1 MSKRSYPVWDYPSN
15 TKQNLITPAKSP
27 QERNRGVGIP
37 QSPQSRAPTL
47 QNTTPA
53 QRGIVPERGQNA
65 RQNYKPPTRGRPA
78 STGAQPWLRNSG
90 AGKQTPGT
98 TGTIRRTGT
107 TGTARQT
114 GTSKSTGTT
123 GKPPYRSSYA
133 SAADLADMNEIMG
146 VNSYT
151 GEAQDVA
158 DDFLRQKG
166 VSSTTEYQKKFF
178 AEQEAKRRAQ
188 EERARQY
195 RELYGSAEDEAEIL
209 GLRGG
214 YTGKVNDMV
223 QAEWARYNV
232 DNAADY
238 RAALEAKGTGADYLW
253 RRAVGGAKGATQ
265 ALANV
270 PRGEI
275 FDMTSALSDTDDT
288 VQVLEHWFRQPVE
301 TSVDGETIPAGA
313 VACSVQAGGHEL
325 RYIPNYWRRTGA
337 QNTLFPFVHYWRI
350 QDENRFWNKSELSAV
365 LDLVDAADRKL
376 ASALLND
383 SFLSN
388 DILLVEDGALAD
400 GEELTN
406 EPGAIVHLK
415 QGRMGG
421 VQRLGGLQSVGKA
434 AMDITWFKEQ
444 IERASR
450 SYDTGTGKETAR
462 VTTASGLSMLRA
474 DGREQADIKRADRNA
489 GFERLYEL
497 LDWLCLEFFDDDR
510 MLYLGAPEG
519 IRAPGQRMIYNS
531 ADFARTLPEIRSLT
545 GEVVRP
551 SREFFPRVDITVQAA
566 DGARRDRQ
574 TTLQALDSL
583 TRANVTAEN
592 WRIFAAE
599 LEILDIPDRQEI
611 VGEWER
617 RFAPTGETVPSVV
630 GYAAYVPREEGGA
643 EGGEPV

>member
-1 MSKRSYPVWDYPSN
+1 MRKKKMQSNERVIVGYDYSTREMREETADALFRRAKN
-15 TKQNLITPAKSP
+15 ARTAVEIEWEKCNDYYNGIHDATKEMVEYCRANDVPWIPANMP
-27 QERNRGVGIP
+27 DPYILVETQINP
-37 QSPQSRAPTL
+37 
-47 QNTTPA
+47 N
-53 QRGIVPERGQNA
+53 VPE
-65 RQNYKPPTRGRPA
+65 PEFRGRDDDLDSAKAKQREFAVRYIIENNRLSDMNTRNERRLLKLGDAFWKAYWDRDMRCGVNEGDIRIRDIPTEAIFPDPA
-78 STGAQPWLRNSG
+78 
-90 AGKQTPGT
+90 
-98 TGTIRRTGT
+98 IRDGGLQDGQYVDYVYTMHKVKFCQVFRRELEELGLTADDILTEDYVSRTGVFDLT
-107 TGTARQT
+107 TA
-114 GTSKSTGTT
+114 
-123 GKPPYRSSYA
+123 
-133 SAADLADMNEIMG
+133 I
-146 VNSYT
+146 
-151 GEAQDVA
+151 
-158 DDFLRQKG
+158 
-166 VSSTTEYQKKFF
+166 
-178 AEQEAKRRAQ
+178 
-188 EERARQY
+188 
-195 RELYGSAEDEAEIL
+195 
-209 GLRGG
+209 
-214 YTGKVNDMV
+214 NDM
-223 QAEWARYNV
+223 
-232 DNAADY
+232 
-238 RAALEAKGTGADYLW
+238 
-253 RRAVGGAKGATQ
+253 
-265 ALANV
+265 
-270 PRGEI
+270 
-275 FDMTSALSDTDDT
+275 DDT
-288 VQVLEHWFRQPVE
+288 VQVLEHWFRQPCDTE
-301 TSVDGETIPAGA
+301 EDGERVPAGA
-313 VACSVQAGGHEL
+313 VACSILAGGREL
-325 RYIPNYWRRTGA
+325 RYIPNYWKRTCK
-337 QNTLFPFVHYWRI
+337 QNSLFPFVHYWRI

-519 IRAPGQRMIYNS
+519 MRAPGQRMIYNS
-531 ADFARTLPEIRSLT
+531 ADFARTLPEVRSLT
-545 GEVVRP
+545 GKMVRP
-551 SREFFPRVDITVQAA
+551 SWKFFPRVDITVQAA

-617 RFAPTGETVPSVV
+617 RFAPTGETVPSVD
-630 GYAAYVPREEGGA
+630 GYAAYASREEGGA

>member
-1 MSKRSYPVWDYPSN
+1 MRKKRQSNERVIVGYDYSSREMREETADALFRRAKN
-15 TKQNLITPAKSP
+15 ARTAVEIEWEKCNDYYNGIHDATKEMVEYCRANDVPWIPANMP
-27 QERNRGVGIP
+27 DPYILVETQINP
-37 QSPQSRAPTL
+37 
-47 QNTTPA
+47 N
-53 QRGIVPERGQNA
+53 VPE
-65 RQNYKPPTRGRPA
+65 PEFRGRDDDLDSAKAKQREFAVRYIIENNRLSDMNTRNERRLLKLGDAFWKAYWDRDMRCGVNEGDIRIRDIPTEAIFPDPA
-78 STGAQPWLRNSG
+78 
-90 AGKQTPGT
+90 
-98 TGTIRRTGT
+98 IRDGGLQDGQYVDYVYTMHKVKFCQVFRRELEELGLTADDILTEDYVSRTGVFDLT
-107 TGTARQT
+107 TAIN
-114 GTSKSTGTT
+114 
-123 GKPPYRSSYA
+123 
-133 SAADLADMNEIMG
+133 DL
-146 VNSYT
+146 
-151 GEAQDVA
+151 
-158 DDFLRQKG
+158 
-166 VSSTTEYQKKFF
+166 
-178 AEQEAKRRAQ
+178 
-188 EERARQY
+188 
-195 RELYGSAEDEAEIL
+195 
-209 GLRGG
+209 
-214 YTGKVNDMV
+214 
-223 QAEWARYNV
+223 
-232 DNAADY
+232 
-238 RAALEAKGTGADYLW
+238 
-253 RRAVGGAKGATQ
+253 
-265 ALANV
+265 
-270 PRGEI
+270 
-275 FDMTSALSDTDDT
+275 DDT
-288 VQVLEHWFRQPVE
+288 VQVLEHWFRQPCDTE
-301 TSVDGETIPAGA
+301 EDGETVPAGA
-313 VACSVQAGGHEL
+313 VACSILAGGREL
-325 RYIPNYWRRTGA
+325 RYIPNYWKRTCK
-337 QNTLFPFVHYWRI
+337 QNSLFPFVHYWRI

-519 IRAPGQRMIYNS
+519 MRAPGQRMIYNS
-531 ADFARTLPEIRSLT
+531 ADFARTLPEVRSLT
-545 GEVVRP
+545 GKMVRP
-551 SREFFPRVDITVQAA
+551 SWKFFPRVDITVQAA

-617 RFAPTGETVPSVV
+617 RFAPTGETVPSVD
-630 GYAAYVPREEGGA
+630 GYAAYASREEGGA

>member
-1 MSKRSYPVWDYPSN
+1 MRKKKQSNERVIVGYDYSSREMREETADALFRRAKN
-15 TKQNLITPAKSP
+15 ARTAVEIEWEKCNDYYNGIHDATKEMVEYCRANDVPWIPANMP
-27 QERNRGVGIP
+27 DPYILVETQINP
-37 QSPQSRAPTL
+37 
-47 QNTTPA
+47 N
-53 QRGIVPERGQNA
+53 VPE
-65 RQNYKPPTRGRPA
+65 PEFRGRDDDLDSKKAKQREFAVRYIIENNRLSDMNTRNERRLLKLGDAFWKAYWDRDMRCGVNEGDIRIRDIPTEAIFPDPA
-78 STGAQPWLRNSG
+78 
-90 AGKQTPGT
+90 
-98 TGTIRRTGT
+98 IRDGGLQDGQYVDYVYTMHKVKFCQVFRRELEKLGLTADDILTEDYVSRTGVFDLT
-107 TGTARQT
+107 TAI
-114 GTSKSTGTT
+114 
-123 GKPPYRSSYA
+123 
-133 SAADLADMNEIMG
+133 N
-146 VNSYT
+146 
-151 GEAQDVA
+151 DV
-158 DDFLRQKG
+158 
-166 VSSTTEYQKKFF
+166 
-178 AEQEAKRRAQ
+178 
-188 EERARQY
+188 
-195 RELYGSAEDEAEIL
+195 
-209 GLRGG
+209 
-214 YTGKVNDMV
+214 
-223 QAEWARYNV
+223 
-232 DNAADY
+232 
-238 RAALEAKGTGADYLW
+238 
-253 RRAVGGAKGATQ
+253 
-265 ALANV
+265 
-270 PRGEI
+270 
-275 FDMTSALSDTDDT
+275 DDT
-288 VQVLEHWFRQPVE
+288 VQVLEHWFRQPIE
-301 TSVDGETIPAGA
+301 TTEDGETIPAGA

-462 VTTASGLSMLRA
+462 VTTALGLSMLRA

-497 LDWLCLEFFDDDR
+497 LDWLSLEFFDDDR

-519 IRAPGQRMIYNS
+519 MRAPGRRMIYNS

-574 TTLQALDSL
+574 TTLQAFDSL

-617 RFAPTGETVPSVV
+617 RFAPTGETTSTVD
-630 GYAAYVPREEGGA
+630 GYAAYASREEGGA

>member
-1 MSKRSYPVWDYPSN
+1 MRKKKQSSERVIVGYDYS
-15 TKQNLITPAKSP
+15 TREMREETADALFRRAK
-27 QERNRGVGIP
+27 
-37 QSPQSRAPTL
+37 
-47 QNTTPA
+47 
-53 QRGIVPERGQNA
+53 NA
-65 RQNYKPPTRGRPA
+65 RTAVEIEWEKYNDYYNGIHDVTRDLTAFCRENDIPWLPASVPDPYILVETQINPTVPQPEFRGRDDDLDSKKAKQREFAVRYIIENNRLSDMNTRNERRLLKLGDAFWKAYWDRDMRCGVNEGDIRIRDIPTEAIFPDPA
-78 STGAQPWLRNSG
+78 
-90 AGKQTPGT
+90 
-98 TGTIRRTGT
+98 IRDGGLQDGQYVDYVYTMHKVKFCQVFRRELEELGLTADDILTEDYVSRTGVFDLT
-107 TGTARQT
+107 TAIN
-114 GTSKSTGTT
+114 
-123 GKPPYRSSYA
+123 
-133 SAADLADMNEIMG
+133 DL
-146 VNSYT
+146 
-151 GEAQDVA
+151 
-158 DDFLRQKG
+158 
-166 VSSTTEYQKKFF
+166 
-178 AEQEAKRRAQ
+178 
-188 EERARQY
+188 
-195 RELYGSAEDEAEIL
+195 
-209 GLRGG
+209 
-214 YTGKVNDMV
+214 
-223 QAEWARYNV
+223 
-232 DNAADY
+232 
-238 RAALEAKGTGADYLW
+238 
-253 RRAVGGAKGATQ
+253 
-265 ALANV
+265 
-270 PRGEI
+270 
-275 FDMTSALSDTDDT
+275 DDT
-288 VQVLEHWFRQPVE
+288 VQVLEHWFRQPCDTE
-301 TSVDGETIPAGA
+301 EDGETVPAGA
-313 VACSVQAGGHEL
+313 VACSILAGGREL
-325 RYIPNYWRRTGA
+325 RYIPNYWKRTCK
-337 QNTLFPFVHYWRI
+337 QNSLFPFVHYWRI
-350 QDENRFWNKSELSAV
+350 QDENRFWNKSELMPI
-365 LDLVDAADRKL
+365 LELVDAADRKL
-376 ASALLND
+376 AMSILND
-383 SFLSN
+383 TFLAN

-434 AMDITWFKEQ
+434 AMEITWFKEQ

-510 MLYLGAPEG
+510 MYLGAPEG
-519 IRAPGQRMIYNS
+519 MRAPGQRMIYNS

-617 RFAPTGETVPSVV
+617 RFAPTGETVPTVD
-630 GYAAYVPREEGGA
+630 GYAAYASREEGGA